1 MAGKASTPRVAA
13 LVGPYMGGKT
23 TLLESIL
30 NAAGAT
36 HRQGTIKDK
45 STVGDA
51 SPEARD
57 RDMSVEVN
65 VASCTWL
72 DEPWTFLDC
81 PGSNEFAQETV
92 GPVLVADV
100 AVVVVDPEPER
111 AVMVAPV
118 LKLLDDHDIPHMVFI
133 NKVDHHS
140 VDVRA
145 ALEALQAHSARPLVL
160 REVPIQ
166 EGEDVIGY
174 IDLVSER
181 AYKYQPGQASDLI
194 KIPDNAKEIEEVA
207 RQELLESLADFND
220 DLMEKVLEDV
230 VPPRE
235 EIYADLARD
244 LEDDKIVPVFF
255 GSADKNEGVRRLLK
269 ALRHEVPGHEQA
281 AMRLGVDLESAAGK
295 PLATVFKTVHAAHA
309 GMLSYVRV
317 WSGAIKDGMTLKT
330 ACEPASG
337 GKVTGLFTLF
347 GGETRKSDTVEAGGV
362 AALGR
367 LDAVP
372 TGALIGEAPPK
383 DAAHPW
389 PRPLPPLFA
398 LALRPAKQ
406 GDDVKLS
413 GALQDLALEDP
424 SLSVAHDEDTGELLL
439 WGQGD
444 IHLQVALARLARV
457 YHVEVATTQPQVPY
471 KETIRGST
479 QVQGRHKR
487 QTGGH
492 GQFGDVHVRI
502 KPLPRGEGFAFKDSI
517 TGGVVPRQYI
527 PAVEQG
533 VRDSLQRGPLGFPVV
548 DVAVELFDGSY
559 HVVDSS
565 EAAFKTAGQIAMRE
579 GLPQCDPLLLEPMLT
594 VEVNVPNEYTSKA
607 QRALSSRRGQIL
619 GFDRREGWEN
629 WDTVTACVPQAEMH
643 DLIVELRSVTMGVG
657 TFHWRFERLQDV
669 QGRTADEVVEKRKV
683 ALATA

>member
-30 NAAGAT
+30 TVAGAT

-45 STVGDA
+45 NTVGDA
-51 SPEARD
+51 TPEARD

-65 VASCTWL
+65 VASCAWL

-81 PGSNEFAQETV
+81 PGSNEFAQEMV
-92 GPVLVADV
+92 GPALVADV

-118 LKLLDDHDIPHMVFI
+118 LKLLDDNDIPHVVFI

-140 VDVRA
+140 VDIRA

-166 EGEDVIGY
+166 DGDQVVGY
-174 IDLVSER
+174 VDLVSER
-181 AYKYQPGQASDLI
+181 AYKYRPGEASDLI
-194 KIPDNAKEIEEVA
+194 KIPDTAKDIGEAA

-220 DLMEKVLEDV
+220 ALMEKVLEDV
-230 VPPRE
+230 IPPSE
-235 EIYADLARD
+235 EIYADLSRD

-255 GSADKNEGVRRLLK
+255 GAADKNEGVRRLLK

-281 AMRLGVDLESAAGK
+281 ALRLGIDLDAAGGK
-295 PLATVFKTVHAAHA
+295 ALATVFKTIHAAHA
-309 GMLSYVRV
+309 GMMSYARV
-317 WSGAIKDGMTLKT
+317 WSGVVKDGMTLK
-330 ACEPASG
+330 AAGSGGG
-337 GKVTGLFTLF
+337 GKVAGLFTLF
-347 GGETRKSDTVEAGGV
+347 GQETRKAEAVPAGGV

-367 LDAVP
+367 LEGVP
-372 TGALIGEAPPK
+372 AGSLLGESPPAEPPAWP
-383 DAAHPW
+383 AA
-389 PRPLPPLFA
+389 LPPLFA
-398 LALRPAKQ
+398 LAVRPAKQ

-413 GALQDLALEDP
+413 GALQELAQEDP
-424 SLSVAHDEDTGELLL
+424 SLSVQHDEDTGELLL

-457 YHVEVATTQPQVPY
+457 YHVDVETAQPQVPY
-471 KETIRGST
+471 KETIRTGT
-479 QVQGRHKR
+479 TVQGRHKR

-502 KPLPRGEGFAFKDSI
+502 KPQGRGEGFTFKDSI

-533 VRDSLQRGPLGFPVV
+533 VREYLKRGPLGFPVV

-579 GLPQCDPLLLEPMLT
+579 GLPQCDPLLLEPMLM
-594 VEVNVPNEYTSKA
+594 VDVNVPNDFTSKA
-607 QRALSSRRGQIL
+607 QRALAGRRGQIL
-619 GFDRREGWEN
+619 GFDRREGWDA

-657 TFHWRFERLQDV
+657 TFSWRFERLQDV
-669 QGRTADEVVEKRKV
+669 QGRTADDVVERRKA

>member
-30 NAAGAT
+30 HTAGAT
-36 HRQGTIKDK
+36 HRQGSIKE
-45 STVGDA
+45 SNTVGDA

-57 RDMSVEVN
+57 RQMSTEVN
-65 VASCTWL
+65 VASCTYL

-81 PGSNEFAQETV
+81 PGSNEFAQEAL
-92 GPVLVADV
+92 GPAMVADV

-118 LKLLDDHDIPHMVFI
+118 LKFLDDRAIPHVVFI
-133 NKVDHHS
+133 NKVDHHN

-145 ALEALQAHSARPLVL
+145 ALEALQAHSGRPLVL
-160 REVPIQ
+160 REMPIH
-166 EGEDVIGY
+166 EGDDVIGY

-181 AYKYQPGQASDLI
+181 AYRYKPGEASDLI
-194 KIPDNAKEIEEVA
+194 KIPDSAREVEEVA
-207 RQELLESLADFND
+207 RQELLETLADYDD
-220 DLMEKVLEDV
+220 DLMEKLLEDV

-235 EIYADLARD
+235 AVYADLAKD
-244 LEDDKIVPVFF
+244 LEDDTIVPVFF

-269 ALRHEVPGHEQA
+269 ALRHEVPDHGHA
-281 AMRLGVDLESAAGK
+281 ALRLGLDLDAAGDA
-295 PLATVFKTVHAAHA
+295 PLATVFKTQYAQHA
-309 GMLSYVRV
+309 GKLSYVRV
-317 WSGAIKDGMTLKT
+317 WNGAVKDGMTVQ
-330 ACEPASG
+330 ASNGAG

-347 GGETRKSDTVEAGGV
+347 GAETRKADQAGPGDV
-362 AALGR
+362 VALGR
-367 LDAVP
+367 LEGVP
-372 TGALIGEAPPK
+372 TGAVVGVKPPEGG
-383 DAAHPW
+383 HEW
-389 PRPLPPLFA
+389 VEPLPPLFA
-398 LALRPAKQ
+398 LAVRPAKA

-413 GALQDLALEDP
+413 GALQTLAEEDP
-424 SLSVAHDEDTGELLL
+424 SLVVTHEDDTGELLV

-444 IHLQVALARLARV
+444 IHLQVSLARLARLH
-457 YHVEVATTQPQVPY
+457 HVEVETTQPQVPY
-471 KETIRGST
+471 KETIRKGVT
-479 QVQGRHKR
+479 IQGRHKR

-502 KPLPRGEGFAFKDSI
+502 KPQARGEGFAFTDKI

-533 VRDSLQRGPLGFPVV
+533 VREACQRGPLGFPVV
-548 DVAVELFDGSY
+548 DLAVELFDGSY

-565 EAAFKTAGQIAMRE
+565 EQAFKTAGGLAMRE

-594 VEVNVPNEYTSKA
+594 VDVSVPADYTSKA

-619 GFDRREGWEN
+619 GFDRRPGWEN
-629 WDTVTACVPQAEMH
+629 WDTVTACVPQGEMH

-657 TFHWRFERLQDV
+657 TFSWRFERLQEV
-669 QGRTADEVVEKRKV
+669 QGRTADEVVEKRKA
-683 ALATA
+683 ALTTA